1 MSNTQDRYLTPGFAS
16 PKSPYQVPNVT
27 AKPTNM
33 ARSTSYDPH
42 RALGYFDIP
51 SRSAPSSPQTT
62 SIPFSPVSRSSS
74 PARDG
79 RRSREFNYSHSGSDL
94 EDALVGFSLVPNW
107 LKMAMEQDQNPNA
120 SSSAQKSTAAG
131 RRPHKYSPLNSPDSL
146 MGSSNEVTPATA
158 RTPQLALTITRS
170 KDQTA
175 KETQIKPED
184 EDQRYW
190 KEEDEG
196 YFGEMEEDEQDE

>member
-51 SRSAPSSPQTT
+51 SRSAPSSPQT
-62 SIPFSPVSRSSS
+62 SSLPYSPVSRSSS
-74 PARDG
+74 PARDI
-79 RRSREFNYSHSGSDL
+79 RRSRDFNHSHSGSDL

-107 LKMAMEQDQNPNA
+107 LKMAMEQDQNSTSKTK
-120 SSSAQKSTAAG
+120 SSTN
-131 RRPHKYSPLNSPDSL
+131 RP
-146 MGSSNEVTPATA
+146 
-158 RTPQLALTITRS
+158 
-170 KDQTA
+170 
-175 KETQIKPED
+175 
-184 EDQRYW
+184 
-190 KEEDEG
+190 
-196 YFGEMEEDEQDE
+196 